1 MKKMMIAAI
10 GLLAACA
17 NVTAEEAVPAADV
30 QMVETA
36 RITTGGEDAD
46 WFPSRYGSEDRLG
59 AMNNL
64 SAEKTAAAAKLVTTG
79 KTYRLGMVTGRDTP
93 AYGPREYDVTI
104 LQLSDG
110 AGVPL
115 GANHATGNDDIV
127 DVWVGIGSQIDGL
140 GHMGINHRYY
150 NGVPVKDFVT
160 TAGLTQYG
168 THTLPPVATRGVL
181 LDMTLEYGDPVPA
194 GTAFNKAEIDAAA
207 ARAGVTIETGD
218 VVLFHT
224 GLMAATEGQK
234 ELSPG
239 EAGPGVEGA
248 QYLADLGVVAV
259 GGDTWAVEVIPFED
273 ETRPFDVHLTLLAK
287 NGVYIL
293 ENMVTTELA
302 ADGVTEFFFTLGAP
316 RLEGTVQAIINPVGI
331 R

>member
-17 NVTAEEAVPAADV
+17 HVTAEEAAAPATDA
-30 QMVETA
+30 QMVDA
-36 RITTGGEDAD
+36 AGEATD
-46 WFPSRYGSEDRLG
+46 WFPSRYGAADRLG

-79 KTYRLGMVTGRDTP
+79 KTYSLGMVTGRDTP

-115 GANHATGNDDIV
+115 GANGATGNDDIV

-168 THTLPPVATRGVL
+168 THNLPPVATRGVL
-181 LDMTLEYGDPVPA
+181 LDMTADFGDPVPA

-207 ARAGVTIETGD
+207 ARAGVTIESGD

-224 GLMAATEGQK
+224 GMMAATEGQA

-239 EAGPGVEGA
+239 IAGPGVEGA
-248 QYLADLGVVAV
+248 QYLADKGVVAV
-259 GGDTWAVEVIPFED
+259 GADTWAVEVIPFED

-302 ADGVTEFFFTLGAP
+302 TDGVTEFFFTLGTP